1 MNKKELTEVQQEE
14 LATLAGCANSLAD
27 LAETIEETGGMDGPE
42 DVLLIPGLQCAA
54 HLIRSLGHSRL
65 VEWGVLPEESDDS
78 VEYEDEDEPQVT
90 DGSNVVSIH

>member
-1 MNKKELTEVQQEE
+1 MKNLTEVQQEE

-42 DVLLIPGLQCAA
+42 DVLLIPGLECAA
-54 HLIRSLGHSRL
+54 QLIRSLGRQRL
-65 VEWGVLPEESDDS
+65 VEWGILEEGTEGIEES
-78 VEYEDEDEPQVT
+78 EEPQVT